1 MLIADKLAPST
12 VAALGDQVEVR
23 WVDGPDETSCWP
35 RCPKRTRCW
44 CDRPPRLTPRCWPP
58 PPSSRSSARA
68 GVGLD
73 NVDVDAATA
82 RGVLVVN
89 APTSNIHS
97 AAEHALALLL
107 AASRQIPA
115 ATRRCA
121 STPGSVRR
129 FPVPRSSAKPSA
141 WWVWAASGSW
151 SPSGSLRSALTS
163 SPMTRTF
170 RRPVRRSWAS
180 NCCPWTT
187 CWPAPIS
194 SRCTYRKHR
203 RRRD

>member
-23 WVDGPDETSCWP
+23 WVDVRTETSCWP

-58 PPSSRSSARA
+58 PPSSRSSRA
-68 GVGLD
+68 PASGW
-73 NVDVDAATA
+73 T
-82 RGVLVVN
+82 
-89 APTSNIHS
+89 TSTWTP
-97 AAEHALALLL
+97 
-107 AASRQIPA
+107 RRPA
-115 ATRRCA
+115 ACWWSTPRRRTSTAPRSMRWRCCWPPHARFRRPTRRCA